1 MELLILGHEVG
12 HRSTIDG
19 QILAV
24 WGQGLLDWQ
33 VQHQYKS
40 GSDKMWSWILWLWL
54 FLSDCS
60 DLDCWWCSFLASL
73 ACLSHTAMCSLVII
87 SKWLILAKIRL
98 FYQNPYIQSREMA
111 DAHHHMPGSTAWVG
125 GHNRPWP
132 TLSSVSPL
140 HYLWQ
145 YIGPRNTAVVE
156 MADKDLEVF
165 NHFGILDCYWVK
177 VLWAWSNELSRAT
190 MLFQAKIQGDSPE

>member
-73 ACLSHTAMCSLVII
+73 ACLSHTAMCSLVRI
-87 SKWLILAKIRL
+87 SKCLILAKIRL

-111 DAHHHMPGSTAWVG
+111 DAHHHMPGSTAGVG

-132 TLSSVSPL
+132 TLNTEDIGLLLGEAPL
-140 HYLWQ
+140 SIIKWILQSYNALS
-145 YIGPRNTAVVE
+145 GKNSGRFPR
-156 MADKDLEVF
+156 
-165 NHFGILDCYWVK
+165 VK
-177 VLWAWSNELSRAT
+177 AW
-190 MLFQAKIQGDSPE
+190 